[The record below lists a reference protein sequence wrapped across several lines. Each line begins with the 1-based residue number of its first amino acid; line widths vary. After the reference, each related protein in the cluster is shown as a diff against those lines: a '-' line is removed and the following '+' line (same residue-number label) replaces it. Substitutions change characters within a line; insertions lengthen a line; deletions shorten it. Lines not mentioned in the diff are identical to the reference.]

1 MSQRHNGKNVI
12 PGIAPLVLIGFSSML
27 QVTRTGIKSRTSS
40 NFSEIRVFALKLL
53 ALERHFFPIYEG
65 VEINNQPIPFTMDR
79 DGHDFHALFQYMI
92 YTWVQ
97 NYTRIKSFFN
107 KILNVKHV

>member
-1 MSQRHNGKNVI
+1 MSGY
-12 PGIAPLVLIGFSSML
+12 
-27 QVTRTGIKSRTSS
+27 
-40 NFSEIRVFALKLL
+40 IRFVA
-53 ALERHFFPIYEG
+53 YEG
-65 VEINNQPIPFTMDR
+65 ESISNQPIPFLMDR

-107 KILNVKHV
+107 KILNVKHG